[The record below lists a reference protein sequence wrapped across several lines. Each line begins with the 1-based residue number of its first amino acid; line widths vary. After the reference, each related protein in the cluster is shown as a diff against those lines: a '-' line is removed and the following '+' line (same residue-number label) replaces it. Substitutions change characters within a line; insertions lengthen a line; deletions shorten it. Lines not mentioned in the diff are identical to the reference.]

1 MSIHKLSAGSG
12 YDYLTRQVAALD
24 ATEKGHVG
32 LASYYTERGE
42 TPGAWI
48 GSGLAGID
56 GLNAGDPVTA
66 EQMRAL
72 FGAGMHPLATQR
84 LEQLDAAD
92 LSNKRIA
99 EATCLGA
106 PFKVYTGEVSPFRIE
121 VTKRIAARHGP
132 AGPLGY
138 EHVSA
143 ADRAHVR
150 TEVAREFFRKQHGR
164 DPIEAREIAATIAK
178 QSRPRTQTVAGY
190 DLTFSPVKS
199 VSTLWAVAD
208 PHLAA
213 QIERAHQAAV
223 RDALTFIERHALFTR
238 QGRNGVRQVNVTGL
252 VAAAFTHRDSR
263 AGDPDLHT
271 HVAVANKVQTLDGR
285 WLSIDGRVLFK
296 ATVAAS
302 ETYNTAL
309 ERHLNERLGVRFAD
323 RPDTDPGK
331 RPIREIVGVD
341 PALNQRWSTR
351 RVLIKNR
358 QGELAARFQRDH
370 GRPPTPVE
378 ALQLAQQATL
388 ETRDAKHEPRTLADQ
403 HAAWHT
409 QAAETLGGSEA
420 VHAMITRAFNPSRM
434 PSPAVDV
441 EWLTATAEKV
451 LAAVEER
458 RSSWQSWHVRAEA
471 QRHVRAA
478 DIAADK
484 VEQLVELLVTEVLQ
498 TRSIS
503 LTRPDDGITEPGVLR
518 RADGSSVYTVAGSE
532 LFTSTRILAAEQR
545 LVTTAGRTDD
555 RALDADIVEL
565 ALLESAA
572 NGNALD
578 AGQAALVRSMCTS
591 GARLQ
596 LAIAPAGAGKTTAMR
611 TLVRAWTD
619 SAGQV
624 VGLAPSAAAATQ
636 LRYRRIG
643 RNAGEAHLVH
653 PTQ

>member
-92 LSNKRIA
+92 LTNKRIA
-99 EATCLGA
+99 EATRLGA

-121 VTKRIAARHGP
+121 VAKRIAARHGP
-132 AGPLGY
+132 AGALGY
-138 EHVSA
+138 EHISA

-150 TEVAREFFRKQHGR
+150 TEVAWEFFRKQHGR

-296 ATVAAS
+296 ATVA
-302 ETYNTAL
+302 
-309 ERHLNERLGVRFAD
+309 GVGNLQH
-323 RPDTDPGK
+323 RPGT
-331 RPIREIVGVD
+331 
-341 PALNQRWSTR
+341 T
-351 RVLIKNR
+351 
-358 QGELAARFQRDH
+358 
-370 GRPPTPVE
+370 PP
-378 ALQLAQQATL
+378 
-388 ETRDAKHEPRTLADQ
+388 
-403 HAAWHT
+403 
-409 QAAETLGGSEA
+409 
-420 VHAMITRAFNPSRM
+420 
-434 PSPAVDV
+434 
-441 EWLTATAEKV
+441 
-451 LAAVEER
+451 
-458 RSSWQSWHVRAEA
+458 
-471 QRHVRAA
+471 
-478 DIAADK
+478 
-484 VEQLVELLVTEVLQ
+484 
-498 TRSIS
+498 
-503 LTRPDDGITEPGVLR
+503 
-518 RADGSSVYTVAGSE
+518 
-532 LFTSTRILAAEQR
+532 
-545 LVTTAGRTDD
+545 
-555 RALDADIVEL
+555 
-565 ALLESAA
+565 
-572 NGNALD
+572 
-578 AGQAALVRSMCTS
+578 
-591 GARLQ
+591 
-596 LAIAPAGAGKTTAMR
+596 
-611 TLVRAWTD
+611 
-619 SAGQV
+619 
-624 VGLAPSAAAATQ
+624 
-636 LRYRRIG
+636 
-643 RNAGEAHLVH
+643 
-653 PTQ
+653 